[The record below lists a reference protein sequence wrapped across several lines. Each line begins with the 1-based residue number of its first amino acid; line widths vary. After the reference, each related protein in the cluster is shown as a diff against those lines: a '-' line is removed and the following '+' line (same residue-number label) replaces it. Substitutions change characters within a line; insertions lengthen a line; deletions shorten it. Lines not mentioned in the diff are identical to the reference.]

1 MNDLLLLVE
10 KRQALVEQAAKMEAD
25 RKELDKQIEL
35 AVVSGTTHIGK
46 WSVSV
51 IDSEVVTF
59 DSTRFKKENPE
70 LAAKYN
76 KTAKRHSLMIKELS

>member
-1 MNDLLLLVE
+1 MDDLLSLVE

-25 RKELDKQIEL
+25 RKELDKQIETI
-35 AVVSGTTHIGK
+35 AGSGTTHVGV

-51 IDSEVVTF
+51 IDTEVVTF

-70 LAAKYN
+70 LASKYN
-76 KTAKRHSLMIKELS
+76 KTAKRHSLTIRELS